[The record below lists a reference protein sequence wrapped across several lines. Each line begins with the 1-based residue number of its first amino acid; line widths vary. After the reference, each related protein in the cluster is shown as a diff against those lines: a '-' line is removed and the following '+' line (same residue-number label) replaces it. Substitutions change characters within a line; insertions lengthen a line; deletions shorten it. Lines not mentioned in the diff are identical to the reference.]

1 MSAMDLR
8 TALEAKKKAILKVW
22 IERTLDSYTSPGFF
36 KKAVDP
42 FANPVG
48 SNISA
53 GLTRLFEALMG
64 ASGVE
69 AYAQPLDQVVRIRA
83 VQEFTAAQAVAPFL
97 ELKWVI
103 RQVFGADQATKPL
116 LAGLDHLDC
125 EIDRIALAA
134 FDVYCQ
140 CREQLYRN
148 RIAELKSGRSVLT
161 DAACPS
167 ALLKQEM
174 QGGTEE
180 PSGS

>member
-1 MSAMDLR
+1 MTAMDLR
-8 TALEAKKKAILKVW
+8 TALGAKKKAILEVW
-22 IERTLDSYTSPGFF
+22 IGRTLDSYTSPGFF

-48 SNISA
+48 SNITA
-53 GLTRLFEALMG
+53 GLTQLFEALL
-64 ASGVE
+64 ADSGVDV
-69 AYAQPLDQVVRIRA
+69 YAKPLDQVIRIRA
-83 VQEFTAAQAVAPFL
+83 VQEFTAAQAVAPLL

-103 RQVFGADQATKPL
+103 RQVFAADQATKPL
-116 LAGLDHLDC
+116 MAGLDHLDC

-134 FDVYCQ
+134 FDIYCQ

-167 ALLKQEM
+167 ALLKQKL
-174 QGGTEE
+174 QDGAEE
-180 PSGS
+180 QSGS